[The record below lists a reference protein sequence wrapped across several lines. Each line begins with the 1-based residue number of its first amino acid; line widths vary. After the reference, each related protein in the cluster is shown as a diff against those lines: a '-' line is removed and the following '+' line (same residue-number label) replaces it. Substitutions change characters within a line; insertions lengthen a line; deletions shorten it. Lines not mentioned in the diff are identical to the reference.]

1 MSRLGHMTKGGKARW
16 AGIAVLS
23 VIILCAVLA
32 PWIAPHDPWE
42 FGVAF
47 LKPSWTNLLGT
58 NDVGQDIFSELL
70 HGARNSLLVGFA
82 AAFISVSLGTV
93 VGLIAGF
100 RRGVLDDLLM
110 GVTDVF
116 LVMPM
121 LPLAILVSVYLGS
134 SIWNIILIIGLLWWP
149 STARVIRSQVLSIR
163 ESGYVESARALG
175 AGDLWLM
182 RRHVLPN
189 VLPLLMAKFVLTVA
203 VAMLM
208 EASLSF
214 LGLGDPIAK
223 SWGMMLRYAFLRGGF
238 VGGLW
243 WWYVPPGLAI
253 GMCILSLTLIS
264 FSIEEQSD
272 PRLKR
277 VLER

>member
-1 MSRLGHMTKGGKARW
+1 MSKLWQIMKSNKVRN
-16 AGIAVLS
+16 AGVAMLFLFV
-23 VIILCAVLA
+23 LCAILA

-42 FGVAF
+42 FGPAF
-47 LKPSWTNLLGT
+47 LHPSTTHLLGT

-70 HGARNSLLVGFA
+70 YGARNSLLVGFA
-82 AAFISVSLGTV
+82 AALLSVSLGAV
-93 VGLIAGF
+93 VGLVAGF
-100 RRGVLDDLLM
+100 RKGVIDDLLM

-121 LPLAILVSVYLGS
+121 LPLAILVAVYLGP
-134 SIWNIILIIGLLWWP
+134 SIWNLILVIGLLWWP

-175 AGDLWLM
+175 AGDIWIM
-182 RRHVLPN
+182 WRHVLPN

-203 VAMLM
+203 MAMLM
-208 EASLSF
+208 DASLAF

-238 VGGLW
+238 VRELW

-253 GMCILSLTLIS
+253 GLCVLSLTLIS
-264 FSIEEQSD
+264 FGIEEKSD

-277 VLER
+277 ALER

>member
-1 MSRLGHMTKGGKARW
+1 MSKLQRIIANDKVRNG
-16 AGIAVLS
+16 GIAILFLFV
-23 VIILCAVLA
+23 LCATLA
-32 PWIAPHDPWE
+32 PWVATHDPWE
-42 FGVAF
+42 FGPAF
-47 LKPSWTNLLGT
+47 LRPSATHLLGT

-70 HGARNSLLVGFA
+70 YGARNSLLVGFA
-82 AAFISVSLGTV
+82 SALLSVSVGTV
-93 VGLIAGF
+93 VGLVAGF
-100 RRGVLDDLLM
+100 RKGVLDDLLM
-110 GVTDVF
+110 GATDVF

-121 LPLAILVSVYLGS
+121 LPLAILVSVYLGPS
-134 SIWNIILIIGLLWWP
+134 TWNLILVIGLLWWP

-189 VLPLLMAKFVLTVA
+189 VLPVLMAKFVLTVA

-208 EASLSF
+208 DASLSF
-214 LGLGDPIAK
+214 LGLGDPVAK
-223 SWGMMLRYAFLRGGF
+223 SWGMTLRYAFLRGGF
-238 VGGLW
+238 VNGLW

-253 GMCILSLTLIS
+253 GLCILSLALIS
-264 FSIEEQSD
+264 FSIEEKSD

-277 VLER
+277 ALER

>member
-1 MSRLGHMTKGGKARW
+1 MSRLRHILTNNKARN
-16 AGIAVLS
+16 AGVAILLLFA
-23 VIILCAVLA
+23 LCATLA

-42 FGVAF
+42 FGPAF
-47 LKPSWTNLLGT
+47 LHPSTTNLLGT

-70 HGARNSLLVGFA
+70 YGTRNSLLVGFA
-82 AAFISVSLGTV
+82 AAFIAVSLGTV
-93 VGLIAGF
+93 VGLVAGF
-100 RRGVLDDLLM
+100 RKGVLDDLLM

-116 LVMPM
+116 LVVPM
-121 LPLAILVSVYLGS
+121 LPLAILVSVYLGP
-134 SIWNIILIIGLLWWP
+134 SIWNLILVVGLLWWP

-163 ESGYVESARALG
+163 ESGDGESARALG

-182 RRHVLPN
+182 WRHVLPN

-203 VAMLM
+203 MAMLM
-208 EASLSF
+208 DASLSF

-223 SWGMMLRYAFLRGGF
+223 SWGMMLRYAFMRGGF
-238 VGGLW
+238 VGGMW

-253 GMCILSLTLIS
+253 GLCILSLTLIS
-264 FSIEEQSD
+264 FGIEEKSD